1 MLLDPSWPQNNM
13 IDALWNLITRKDLTI
28 KASDKGGI
36 LWICIPL
43 IMIKCVWNK
52 NWYKKLT
59 IAECALWPVISMFW
73 LVGFLFKTDL
83 GIHLNF
89 TSTGGLFLHVSWKA
103 QNVIQTPWSTHC
115 IWKLMPHGECKL
127 VYRFHFA
134 TLCNYYCILFTRFD
148 TSIKKCLAINLN
160 GCLIGSFT
168 WQIWQTMVGIS
179 VMFFVCPPCCRG
191 TQCMLCITVTC
202 HPSTVPGMSGSCAA
216 LPPLHT
222 CADSL
227 WVRVPSPMMLYPHDC
242 CSTDPFT
249 SRCMRGLTLLS
260 RMCVSGGC
268 FSRTSLTLHTC
279 MVGVFHVTLRQ
290 CGYLCCIF
298 SPACTWYLGGQAL
311 GPGQHI

>member
-1 MLLDPSWPQNNM
+1 MHYEISLPGRTLPSRP
-13 IDALWNLITRKDLTI
+13 LT
-28 KASDKGGI
+28 KGGI

-43 IMIKCVWNK
+43 IIIKCVWNK

-59 IAECALWPVISMFW
+59 IAECALWPVIPMFW

-127 VYRFHFA
+127 VYRFHFT

-148 TSIKKCLAINLN
+148 TSIKKCLGINLN

-260 RMCVSGGC
+260 ACVSQAVASVALRWCYTHAWWGSFTPHLGSVVIC
-268 FSRTSLTLHTC
+268 AVFSAQPVHDT
-279 MVGVFHVTLRQ
+279 
-290 CGYLCCIF
+290 
-298 SPACTWYLGGQAL
+298 
-311 GPGQHI
+311 